1 MSYSPPSDPFHHSN
15 HNRQSSLPT
24 VYEDNDPYRVVKKS
38 PRLGSISDNSEFD
51 AVHSRTASDSSTSRL
66 YNGAMALPSSNDYED
81 PYAKCNYKKWRA
93 STISNHN
100 NINNDRAN
108 SYLPYSH
115 HQRDPN
121 QKTEPIYIEEYTA
134 PASTTL
140 GMGSMLQDSM
150 TDQINMRPSQQP
162 QIPDYND
169 KMSTLPQ
176 MKKRKQKKRCCGL
189 RYRTIAFIS
198 LLSIAIIV
206 VIWYFVWPRIPEM
219 RLDDVD
225 NIGSIQVVTNTT
237 KKSMSTSW
245 LLNMTADNSA
255 NWVPTHISSIDV
267 SITDDKTM
275 QTFGNGTSP
284 SMVLAP
290 RTSSIVCIEV
300 DIYYASDSA
309 NDTTFQDLYNAC
321 GVQVTSNMPFENQQD
336 VLNITLHLTYH
347 IAGIVWP
354 YQRQVPFTGL
364 VCPTS

>member
-1 MSYSPPSDPFHHSN
+1 
-15 HNRQSSLPT
+15 
-24 VYEDNDPYRVVKKS
+24 
-38 PRLGSISDNSEFD
+38 
-51 AVHSRTASDSSTSRL
+51 
-66 YNGAMALPSSNDYED
+66 
-81 PYAKCNYKKWRA
+81 
-93 STISNHN
+93 
-100 NINNDRAN
+100 
-108 SYLPYSH
+108 
-115 HQRDPN
+115 
-121 QKTEPIYIEEYTA
+121 
-134 PASTTL
+134 
-140 GMGSMLQDSM
+140 
-150 TDQINMRPSQQP
+150 
-162 QIPDYND
+162 
-169 KMSTLPQ
+169 MSTLPQ

>member
-1 MSYSPPSDPFHHSN
+1 
-15 HNRQSSLPT
+15 
-24 VYEDNDPYRVVKKS
+24 
-38 PRLGSISDNSEFD
+38 
-51 AVHSRTASDSSTSRL
+51 
-66 YNGAMALPSSNDYED
+66 MALPSNDYED
-81 PYAKCNYKKWRA
+81 PYAKSNYKKWRA
-93 STISNHN
+93 STISN
-100 NINNDRAN
+100 NNDRAN

-150 TDQINMRPSQQP
+150 TDQINMRPSQQTK
-162 QIPDYND
+162 IPDYND

-176 MKKRKQKKRCCGL
+176 MRKRKQKKRCCGL
-189 RYRTIAFIS
+189 RYRTIVFIT
-198 LLSIAIIV
+198 LIFIAIIA

-219 RLDDVD
+219 TLDDVD

-237 KKSMSTSW
+237 EKSMSTSW
-245 LLNMTADNSA
+245 RLNMTADNSA
-255 NWVPTHISSIDV
+255 NWVPTHIKSIDV
-267 SITDDKTM
+267 SITDDKT
-275 QTFGNGTSP
+275 QQSFGNGSTSAI
-284 SMVLAP
+284 VLPA
-290 RTSSIVCIEV
+290 RTKSFVDIPV

-347 IAGIVWP
+347 IAGIVWA
-354 YQRQVPFTGL
+354 YQRQVPFKGL
-364 VCPTS
+364 MCPTS